1 MAQPICGKYLYQ
13 LVIAVFVVN
22 FAAILLSRADI
33 RLADFSTF
41 YLILSLSALGY
52 IASKWALTRPGAPQA
67 TYIKIS
73 QITEAMLFSQL
84 SVLSLQYLNHL
95 SMMQPF
101 PYVDSLL
108 SGMDEAIGI
117 NWLAYFEL
125 IHSSPAAIQV
135 LEWVY
140 ASMAQAGF
148 IAIYGLILTGHA
160 NRARF
165 FIEAFYITALFCVIA
180 GMFFPAMAAVHEYVA
195 DLSAY
200 PNFDTPPG
208 VYHIDVMHHL
218 REHPGPVVMN
228 PEAMPG
234 LVTFPSFHTA
244 GCIVLAVAF
253 WRMWAIIPFGL
264 FTLATIASTPVFGGH
279 YIIDLIA
286 GTVVALG
293 VCYILGRQPR
303 YREIFAPR
311 GADATPTGTPVQP

>member
-1 MAQPICGKYLYQ
+1 MGQPICRTYLYQ

-22 FAAILLSRADI
+22 FAAILLSRAEI

-41 YLILSLSALGY
+41 YLILALSCAGY
-52 IASKWALTRPGAPQA
+52 IGSRWAISRPGAPKA
-67 TYIKIS
+67 IYTKIS
-73 QITEAMLFSQL
+73 QITEAMIFSQL

-95 SMMQPF
+95 SMMLPF
-101 PYVDSLL
+101 PYVD
-108 SGMDEAIGI
+108 GMLGGADEALGI

-125 IHSSPAAIQV
+125 IHAHPTVIAV

-165 FIEAFYITALFCVIA
+165 FIEAFYITALICVIA
-180 GMFFPAMAAVHEYVA
+180 GMAFPAMAAVHEYVA

-200 PNFDTPPG
+200 PNFTTPPG
-208 VYHIDVMHHL
+208 VYHIEVLEHL
-218 REHPGPVVMN
+218 RTHPGPILMN
-228 PEAMPG
+228 PETMPG

-244 GCIVLAVAF
+244 GIIVLAVTF

-264 FTLATIASTPVFGGH
+264 FALATIASTPVFGGH
-279 YIIDLIA
+279 YVIDLIA
-286 GTVVALG
+286 GAIVAAL
-293 VCYILGRQPR
+293 VCILLGRQAR
-303 YREIFAPR
+303 YRAIFLRARSENAPA
-311 GADATPTGTPVQP
+311 GDPVRP